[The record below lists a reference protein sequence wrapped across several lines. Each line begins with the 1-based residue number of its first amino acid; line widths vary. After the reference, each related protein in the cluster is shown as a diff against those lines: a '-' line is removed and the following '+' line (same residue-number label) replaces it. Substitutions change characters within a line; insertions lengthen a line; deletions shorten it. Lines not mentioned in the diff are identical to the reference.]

1 MHPGT
6 QNPLPNPLPTR
17 RRNRTDEQQFLALVR
32 RIEDLLDLPVPLGD
46 LIEDARAWEL
56 GVDELAADNDEVMTY
71 VHQLEESHDAETPES
86 TSGEHIA
93 AEFERYLRRRENS

>member
-1 MHPGT
+1 MSLGIASGWDRM
-6 QNPLPNPLPTR
+6 R
-17 RRNRTDEQQFLALVR
+17 RRTAS
-32 RIEDLLDLPVPLGD
+32 LGD
-46 LIEDARAWEL
+46 LVEEARAWEI